1 LGASLENIP
10 ESVFIDDS
18 GNIYVT
24 GWTRSSD
31 FPTTPAAY
39 DTSLGGDFDA
49 FISKFDSDL
58 ENLLASTFLGGD
70 DADRACS
77 VLVSS
82 SGDIY
87 VAGWTS
93 SSDFP
98 TTPDAYDTTY
108 NGNRDAFLSK
118 FDSNLETLLS
128 SSYLGGIEWDNA
140 SSLAIDTSGDVF
152 VTGRTSSSDFP
163 TTPGAYDTSLL
174 AYDSDVFVS
183 KFSFG
188 EECPH
193 KHKK

>member
-1 LGASLENIP
+1 MML
-10 ESVFIDDS
+10 
-18 GNIYVT
+18 
-24 GWTRSSD
+24 
-31 FPTTPAAY
+31 
-39 DTSLGGDFDA
+39 

-58 ENLLASTFLGGD
+58 ETLLASTFLGGD
-70 DADRACS
+70 DSDGASS

-82 SGDIY
+82 IGDIY
-87 VAGWTS
+87 VVGWTS

-140 SSLAIDTSGDVF
+140 SSLTIDSNGDVF

-163 TTPGAYDTSLL
+163 TTPGAYDTSLG
-174 AYDSDVFVS
+174 AYDSDAFVS
-183 KFSFG
+183 KFTFG
-188 EECPH
+188 EESGH
-193 KHKK
+193 KHKNECR